1 MELDNQLR
9 ELVKKISPT
18 AAQQKELKDAHIR
31 LRERLMSDDNL
42 KPLIVGT
49 FLQGSYRRHT
59 GIKPEAG
66 DKPDVDVVVVTRLDR
81 HDYTPEQA
89 LNTLVPFLDRYYKG
103 KWEKKGRSIGIEMS
117 CQAGRSA
124 NLGPVGGGGTRHPGI
139 YARG

>member
-9 ELVKKISPT
+9 DLVKKISPT
-18 AAQQKELKDAHIR
+18 ATQQKELKDAHIR

-42 KPLIVGT
+42 KPLLVGT

-89 LNTLVPFLDRYYKG
+89 LNTLVPFLYRH
-103 KWEKKGRSIGIEMS
+103 SIPNQQPMERRAVVDPRPGSPRMAAHPP
-117 CQAGRSA
+117 AGA
-124 NLGPVGGGGTRHPGI
+124 NPLD
-139 YARG
+139 A